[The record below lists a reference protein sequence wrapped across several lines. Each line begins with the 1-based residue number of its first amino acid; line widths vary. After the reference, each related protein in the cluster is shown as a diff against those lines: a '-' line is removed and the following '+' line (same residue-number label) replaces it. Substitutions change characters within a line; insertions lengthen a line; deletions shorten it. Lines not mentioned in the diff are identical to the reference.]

1 MPEATAPES
10 TAPESAASESTVPE
24 PTMSETYRHFTR
36 LFPYPHERIAVGT
49 AATDAMARYDELVKL
64 GRAEGFVPFFLNLN
78 DTVLE
83 SMVIAVSLE
92 HDIIDDVET
101 LTPEQV
107 SAYTRAVLQRY
118 RTARGGA
125 SAEEYGSAAIAQQ
138 LRRVTGDGED
148 AHEDGSDEDGP
159 DEFNL
164 NELVDEFM
172 SSDFLPDEEPEDEDP
187 TLSALLCYELQ
198 DEEQG
203 EMLLLQ
209 IPTDD
214 PADIPAY
221 LPFGGWNDC
230 PNAETQLA
238 FTHYWR
244 EKYGAI
250 PAALDNADCL
260 EFLVERPV
268 TDPLEAKKLAVE
280 QFAFC
285 SDLPFQ
291 VFEDFEQLTEFIH
304 QSRQWYFWWD

>member
-1 MPEATAPES
+1 MSEAPMSES
-10 TAPESAASESTVPE
+10 TASET
-24 PTMSETYRHFTR
+24 TASETYRHFTR
-36 LFPYPHERIAVGT
+36 LFPYPHERIAVGA
-49 AATDAMARYDELVKL
+49 AATDAMARYDELAKL

-138 LRRVTGDGED
+138 LRRVTDDGED
-148 AHEDGSDEDGP
+148 ANADGP
-159 DEFNL
+159 DKFDL
-164 NELVDEFM
+164 NKLVDEFM
-172 SSDFLPDEEPEDEDP
+172 GSDFLPDEEPEDDAP
-187 TLSALLCYELQ
+187 TLSALLCYELA

-260 EFLVERPV
+260 EFLVEHPV
-268 TDPLEAKKLAVE
+268 ADPLETKKVAVE

>member
-1 MPEATAPES
+1 
-10 TAPESAASESTVPE
+10 
-24 PTMSETYRHFTR
+24 MSETYRHFTR
-36 LFPYPHERIAVGT
+36 LFPYPHERIAVGAP
-49 AATDAMARYDELVKL
+49 AADAMTRYDELAQL

-107 SAYTRAVLQRY
+107 STYTRAVLQRY

-138 LRRVTGDGED
+138 LRKVTGDGED
-148 AHEDGSDEDGP
+148 AHEDGL

-164 NELVDEFM
+164 NKLMGEFM
-172 SSDFLPDEEPEDEDP
+172 SSDFLPDEEPEADAP
-187 TLSALLCYELQ
+187 ILSALLRYELLA
-198 DEEQG
+198 EEQG

-230 PNAETQLA
+230 PDAETQLA

-250 PAALDNADCL
+250 PAALDGADCL

-268 TDPLEAKKLAVE
+268 TDPVEAKNLAVE

-291 VFEDFEQLTEFIH
+291 VFEDVEQLTEFIH

>member
-1 MPEATAPES
+1 M
-10 TAPESAASESTVPE
+10 SESMASE

-36 LFPYPHERIAVGT
+36 LFPYPHERIPVG
-49 AATDAMARYDELVKL
+49 APATGAMARYDELAKL
-64 GRAEGFVPFFLNLN
+64 GRTEGFVPFFLNLN

-118 RTARGGA
+118 RTARGGT

-138 LRRVTGDGED
+138 LRKVAGDDEDTNGED
-148 AHEDGSDEDGP
+148 ATADDSE
-159 DEFNL
+159 EFDL
-164 NELVDEFM
+164 NRLVDEFM
-172 SSDFLPDEEPEDEDP
+172 SSDFLPDEEPEDDAP
-187 TLSALLCYELQ
+187 ILSALLCYELL

-260 EFLVERPV
+260 EFLVEHPV
-268 TDPLEAKKLAVE
+268 ADPLEAKKLAVE

>member
-1 MPEATAPES
+1 
-10 TAPESAASESTVPE
+10 
-24 PTMSETYRHFTR
+24 MSETYRHFTR

-49 AATDAMARYDELVKL
+49 PAADAMARYDELAER

-107 SAYTRAVLQRY
+107 SAYTRAVLGRY
-118 RTARGGA
+118 RTARGAA
-125 SAEEYGSAAIAQQ
+125 SAEEHGSAAIAQQ
-138 LRRVTGDGED
+138 LRRVMDDGEE
-148 AHEDGSDEDGP
+148 ANEDDP
-159 DEFNL
+159 DDFNL
-164 NELVDEFM
+164 DKLMGEFM
-172 SSDFLPDEEPEDEDP
+172 SSDFLPDEEPETDAP
-187 TLSALLCYELQ
+187 CLCALLRYELV
-198 DEEQG
+198 DEEEKG

-214 PADIPAY
+214 PANIPAY

-230 PNAETQLA
+230 PDAETQLA

-250 PAALDNADCL
+250 PAALDGADCL

-268 TDPLEAKKLAVE
+268 TDPVEAKNLAVE

-291 VFEDFEQLTEFIH
+291 VFEDVEQLAEFIH

>member
-1 MPEATAPES
+1 MPEAAASES
-10 TAPESAASESTVPE
+10 TVPESAASESTAPE

-36 LFPYPHERIAVGT
+36 LFPYPHERIPMGT
-49 AATDAMARYDELVKL
+49 AATDAMARYDELAKL

-138 LRRVTGDGED
+138 LCRVTDDGED
-148 AHEDGSDEDGP
+148 ANEVDP

-172 SSDFLPDEEPEDEDP
+172 SSDFLPDEEPEDEAP
-187 TLSALLCYELQ
+187 TLSALLCYELL

-250 PAALDNADCL
+250 SAALDNADCL
-260 EFLVERPV
+260 EFLVEHPV
-268 TDPLEAKKLAVE
+268 ADPLETKKVAVE

>member
-1 MPEATAPES
+1 MPEATASESTAPES
-10 TAPESAASESTVPE
+10 TAPE
-24 PTMSETYRHFTR
+24 PTMSETYRRFTR
-36 LFPYPHERIAVGT
+36 LFPYPHEHVAVGS
-49 AATDAMARYDELVKL
+49 AATDAMARYDELAKL
-64 GRAEGFVPFFLNLN
+64 GRTEGFIPFFLNLN

-125 SAEEYGSAAIAQQ
+125 SAEEYGSTAIAQQ
-138 LRRVTGDGED
+138 LRRVTDDGED
-148 AHEDGSDEDGP
+148 ANADGP

-172 SSDFLPDEEPEDEDP
+172 SSDFLPDEEPEDDAP
-187 TLSALLCYELQ
+187 ILSALLCYELL

-260 EFLVERPV
+260 EFLVERPI
-268 TDPLEAKKLAVE
+268 TDSLEAKKVAVE

>member
-1 MPEATAPES
+1 MPES
-10 TAPESAASESTVPE
+10 
-24 PTMSETYRHFTR
+24 TMSETYQHFTR
-36 LFPYPHERIAVGT
+36 LFPYPHERIPMGT
-49 AATDAMARYDELVKL
+49 AATDAMARYDELAKL

-92 HDIIDDVET
+92 HDIIDEVET

-125 SAEEYGSAAIAQQ
+125 SAEEYGSTAIARQ
-138 LRRVTGDGED
+138 LRRVMDDGED
-148 AHEDGSDEDGP
+148 TNEDNP
-159 DEFNL
+159 DDFNL
-164 NELVDEFM
+164 NKLMGEFM
-172 SSDFLPDEEPEDEDP
+172 SSDFLPDEEPEADAP
-187 TLSALLCYELQ
+187 CLCALLRYELM
-198 DEEQG
+198 DEEEQG

-230 PNAETQLA
+230 PDAETQLA
-238 FTHYWR
+238 FTHYWH

-250 PAALDNADCL
+250 PSALDGADCL

-268 TDPLEAKKLAVE
+268 TDPVEAKNLAVE

-291 VFEDFEQLTEFIH
+291 VFEDVEQLAEFIH

>member
-1 MPEATAPES
+1 MPEATRS
-10 TAPESAASESTVPE
+10 ESAAPESTVPE

-36 LFPYPHERIAVGT
+36 LFPYPHERIPMGT
-49 AATDAMARYDELVKL
+49 AATDAMACYDELAKL

-138 LRRVTGDGED
+138 LHRVTDDGED
-148 AHEDGSDEDGP
+148 ANEDVSDEFD
-159 DEFNL
+159 L
-164 NELVDEFM
+164 NALVDEFM
-172 SSDFLPDEEPEDEDP
+172 GSDFLPDEEPEDDSP
-187 TLSALLCYELQ
+187 TLSALLRYELL
-198 DEEQG
+198 DEEEKG

-250 PAALDNADCL
+250 PAALDGADCL
-260 EFLVERPV
+260 EFLVEHPV
-268 TDPLEAKKLAVE
+268 ADPLEAKKVAVE

-304 QSRQWYFWWD
+304 QSRQWYFRWD

>member
-1 MPEATAPES
+1 MPESPK
-10 TAPESAASESTVPE
+10 SES
-24 PTMSETYRHFTR
+24 TMSETYRHFTR
-36 LFPYPHERIAVGT
+36 LVPYPHERIAVGAP
-49 AATDAMARYDELVKL
+49 AADAMTRYDELAKL

-107 SAYTRAVLQRY
+107 SAYTRAILQRY
-118 RTARGGA
+118 RTARGAA

-138 LRRVTGDGED
+138 LRRVMDDGED
-148 AHEDGSDEDGP
+148 TSEDDP
-159 DEFNL
+159 DDFNL
-164 NELVDEFM
+164 NKLIDEFM
-172 SSDFLPDEEPEDEDP
+172 SSDFLPDEEPEDDAP
-187 TLSALLCYELQ
+187 TLSALFCYELA
-198 DEEQG
+198 DEEDQG

-250 PAALDNADCL
+250 PAALDGVDCL

-268 TDPLEAKKLAVE
+268 TDPVEAKNLAVE

-291 VFEDFEQLTEFIH
+291 VFEDIEQLTEFIH

>member
-1 MPEATAPES
+1 MPEATASESAAPES
-10 TAPESAASESTVPE
+10 TASE

-36 LFPYPHERIAVGT
+36 LFPYPHERIPMGT
-49 AATDAMARYDELVKL
+49 AATDAMARYDELAKL
-64 GRAEGFVPFFLNLN
+64 GRTEGFVPFFLNLN

-138 LRRVTGDGED
+138 LRRVAGDSED
-148 AHEDGSDEDGP
+148 IHEDNSDEFD
-159 DEFNL
+159 L

-172 SSDFLPDEEPEDEDP
+172 SSDFLPDEEPEDEAP

-230 PNAETQLA
+230 PDAETQLA

-250 PAALDNADCL
+250 PAALDGADCL
-260 EFLVERPV
+260 EFLVECPV
-268 TDPLEAKKLAVE
+268 TDPVEAKNLAVE

>member
-1 MPEATAPES
+1 MPESPK
-10 TAPESAASESTVPE
+10 SES
-24 PTMSETYRHFTR
+24 TMSETYRHFTR
-36 LFPYPHERIAVGT
+36 LFPYPHERIAVGAS
-49 AATDAMARYDELVKL
+49 AADAMTRYDELAKL

-118 RTARGGA
+118 RTARGAA
-125 SAEEYGSAAIAQQ
+125 SVEEYGTAAIARQ
-138 LRRVTGDGED
+138 LRHVAGDGED
-148 AHEDGSDEDGP
+148 TSEEGP
-159 DEFNL
+159 DEFDL

-172 SSDFLPDEEPEDEDP
+172 SSDFLPDEEPEDDAP
-187 TLSALLCYELQ
+187 ILSALLRYELL

-250 PAALDNADCL
+250 PAALDGADCL
-260 EFLVERPV
+260 EFLVEHPV
-268 TDPLEAKKLAVE
+268 TDPIEAKNLAVE

>member
-1 MPEATAPES
+1 M
-10 TAPESAASESTVPE
+10 PESAKSES
-24 PTMSETYRHFTR
+24 TMSETYRHFTR
-36 LFPYPHERIAVGT
+36 LFPYPHERIAVGAP
-49 AATDAMARYDELVKL
+49 AADAMTRYDELAQL

-107 SAYTRAVLQRY
+107 STYTRAVLQRY

-138 LRRVTGDGED
+138 LRKVTGDGED
-148 AHEDGSDEDGP
+148 AHEDGL

-164 NELVDEFM
+164 NKLMGEFM
-172 SSDFLPDEEPEDEDP
+172 SSDFLPDEEPEADAP
-187 TLSALLCYELQ
+187 ILSALLRYELLA
-198 DEEQG
+198 EEQG

-230 PNAETQLA
+230 PDAETQLA

-250 PAALDNADCL
+250 PAALDGADCL

-268 TDPLEAKKLAVE
+268 TDPVEAKNLAVE

-291 VFEDFEQLTEFIH
+291 VFEDVEQLTEFIH

>member
-1 MPEATAPES
+1 
-10 TAPESAASESTVPE
+10 
-24 PTMSETYRHFTR
+24 
-36 LFPYPHERIAVGT
+36 
-49 AATDAMARYDELVKL
+49 MARYDELAQL
-64 GRAEGFVPFFLNLN
+64 GRAQGFVPFFLNLN

-138 LRRVTGDGED
+138 LRQVMDDGED
-148 AHEDGSDEDGP
+148 TSEDDP
-159 DEFNL
+159 DDFNL
-164 NELVDEFM
+164 NELIDEFM
-172 SSDFLPDEEPEDEDP
+172 SSDFLPDKEPKDDAP
-187 TLSALLCYELQ
+187 TLSALLCYELA
-198 DEEQG
+198 DEEDQG

-230 PNAETQLA
+230 PDAETQLA

-250 PAALDNADCL
+250 PAALDGADCL

-268 TDPLEAKKLAVE
+268 TDPVEAKNLAVE

-291 VFEDFEQLTEFIH
+291 VFEDIEQLTEFIH

>member
-1 MPEATAPES
+1 M
-10 TAPESAASESTVPE
+10 PESAASEPTMTE

-36 LFPYPHERIAVGT
+36 LFPYPHERIPTGT
-49 AATDAMARYDELVKL
+49 AATDAMARYDELAKL
-64 GRAEGFVPFFLNLN
+64 GRTEGFVPFFLNLN

-138 LRRVTGDGED
+138 LHRVTDDGED
-148 AHEDGSDEDGP
+148 THEDGP
-159 DEFNL
+159 DEFDL
-164 NELVDEFM
+164 NALVDEFM
-172 SSDFLPDEEPEDEDP
+172 SSDFLPDEEPEDDAP
-187 TLSALLCYELQ
+187 ILSALLRYELL

-268 TDPLEAKKLAVE
+268 ADPLEAKKVAVE

>member
-1 MPEATAPES
+1 MPEATASKS
-10 TAPESAASESTVPE
+10 TASEPTMPE
-24 PTMSETYRHFTR
+24 PAMSETYRHFTR
-36 LFPYPHERIAVGT
+36 LFPYPHERIPMGT
-49 AATDAMARYDELVKL
+49 AATDAMARYDELAKL

-138 LRRVTGDGED
+138 LRRVTGDGEN
-148 AHEDGSDEDGP
+148 AHEDGP

-164 NELVDEFM
+164 NKLVDEFM
-172 SSDFLPDEEPEDEDP
+172 SSDFLPDEDPEDDAP
-187 TLSALLCYELQ
+187 ILSALLRYELL

-260 EFLVERPV
+260 EFLVERPIA
-268 TDPLEAKKLAVE
+268 DPLEAKKVAVE

>member
-1 MPEATAPES
+1 MSES
-10 TAPESAASESTVPE
+10 TAFESAASESVVSEPAMSE
-24 PTMSETYRHFTR
+24 PTLSATYRHFTR
-36 LFPYPHERIAVGT
+36 LFPYPHERIPMGT
-49 AATDAMARYDELVKL
+49 PATDAMARYDELAEL
-64 GRAEGFVPFFLNLN
+64 GREEGFVPFFLNLN

-125 SAEEYGSAAIAQQ
+125 SAEEYGSSAIAQQ
-138 LRRVTGDGED
+138 LRKVADDGEEPN
-148 AHEDGSDEDGP
+148 EDSSDEFD
-159 DEFNL
+159 L

-172 SSDFLPDEEPEDEDP
+172 SSDYLPDEEPEDEAP
-187 TLSALLCYELQ
+187 ILAALLRYELQ

-209 IPTDD
+209 IPTGD
-214 PADIPAY
+214 PANIPAY

-260 EFLVERPV
+260 EFLVEHPV
-268 TDPLEAKKLAVE
+268 ADPLEAKKLAVE

>member
-1 MPEATAPES
+1 MSES
-10 TAPESAASESTVPE
+10 TAFESAASESAASEPAMSE
-24 PTMSETYRHFTR
+24 PTLSETYRHFTR

-49 AATDAMARYDELVKL
+49 AATDAMARYDELAQL
-64 GRAEGFVPFFLNLN
+64 GRTEGFVPFFLNLN

-83 SMVIAVSLE
+83 SMVIAVSIE

-107 SAYTRAVLQRY
+107 SAYTRDVLQRY

-138 LRRVTGDGED
+138 LRKVTGDGEEST
-148 AHEDGSDEDGP
+148 EDNS

-172 SSDFLPDEEPEDEDP
+172 SSDFLPDEEPEDEAP
-187 TLSALLCYELQ
+187 ILSALLCHELQ

-230 PNAETQLA
+230 PNAETQLV

-260 EFLVERPV
+260 EFLVEHPV

-304 QSRQWYFWWD
+304 QSRQWYLWWD

>member
-1 MPEATAPES
+1 MPEATASES
-10 TAPESAASESTVPE
+10 TAPEPAMPE
-24 PTMSETYRHFTR
+24 PAMSETYRHFTR
-36 LFPYPHERIAVGT
+36 LFPYPHERIAMGT

-148 AHEDGSDEDGP
+148 THEDGP

-164 NELVDEFM
+164 SELVDEFM
-172 SSDFLPDEEPEDEDP
+172 SSDYLPDEEPEDEAP
-187 TLSALLCYELQ
+187 ILSALLCYELQ

-250 PAALDNADCL
+250 PAALDGADCL

-268 TDPLEAKKLAVE
+268 ADPSEAKKLAVE

>member
-1 MPEATAPES
+1 MSEAPMPEATA
-10 TAPESAASESTVPE
+10 PE

-36 LFPYPHERIAVGT
+36 LFPYPHERVAVGS
-49 AATDAMARYDELVKL
+49 AATDAMARYDELAKL

-101 LTPEQV
+101 LRPEQV

-118 RTARGGA
+118 RTARGAA

-138 LRRVTGDGED
+138 LRKVTDDGED
-148 AHEDGSDEDGP
+148 THEDGSDEFD
-159 DEFNL
+159 L
-164 NELVDEFM
+164 NALVDEFM
-172 SSDFLPDEEPEDEDP
+172 SSNFLPDEEPEDEAP

-260 EFLVERPV
+260 EFLVERPIA
-268 TDPLEAKKLAVE
+268 DPLEAKKVAVE

>member
-1 MPEATAPES
+1 MPEATASKS
-10 TAPESAASESTVPE
+10 TASEPTMPE
-24 PTMSETYRHFTR
+24 PAMSETYRHFTR
-36 LFPYPHERIAVGT
+36 LFPYPHERIPMGT
-49 AATDAMARYDELVKL
+49 AATDAMARYDELAKL

-118 RTARGGA
+118 RTARGAA

-138 LRRVTGDGED
+138 LRKVTDDGED
-148 AHEDGSDEDGP
+148 THEDGSDEFD
-159 DEFNL
+159 L
-164 NELVDEFM
+164 NALVDEFM
-172 SSDFLPDEEPEDEDP
+172 SSNFLPDEEPEDEAP

-260 EFLVERPV
+260 EFLVERPIA
-268 TDPLEAKKLAVE
+268 DPLEAKKVAVE

>member
-1 MPEATAPES
+1 MPES
-10 TAPESAASESTVPE
+10 
-24 PTMSETYRHFTR
+24 TMSETYRHFTR

>member
-1 MPEATAPES
+1 MPEATASES
-10 TAPESAASESTVPE
+10 TAPEP
-24 PTMSETYRHFTR
+24 PMSETYRHFTR
-36 LFPYPHERIAVGT
+36 LFPYPHERVAVGS
-49 AATDAMARYDELVKL
+49 AATDAMARYDELAKL

-118 RTARGGA
+118 RTTRGGA

-138 LRRVTGDGED
+138 LRRVTDDGED
-148 AHEDGSDEDGP
+148 AHEDAP
-159 DEFNL
+159 DEFDL

-172 SSDFLPDEEPEDEDP
+172 SSDFLPDEEPEDDAP
-187 TLSALLCYELQ
+187 TLSALLCYELL

-230 PNAETQLA
+230 PDAETQLA

-260 EFLVERPV
+260 EFLVEHPIA
-268 TDPLEAKKLAVE
+268 DPLEAKKVAVE

-304 QSRQWYFWWD
+304 QSRQWYFRWD

>member
-1 MPEATAPES
+1 MSES
-10 TAPESAASESTVPE
+10 TAFESAASESAASE

-49 AATDAMARYDELVKL
+49 AATDAMARYDELAKL
-64 GRAEGFVPFFLNLN
+64 GRTEGFVPFFLNLN

-107 SAYTRAVLQRY
+107 SVYTRAVLQRY
-118 RTARGGA
+118 YTARGGA
-125 SAEEYGSAAIAQQ
+125 SAEEYGAATIAQQ
-138 LRRVTGDGED
+138 LRKVADDGEEPT
-148 AHEDGSDEDGP
+148 EDNS

-172 SSDFLPDEEPEDEDP
+172 SSDFLPDEEPEDEAP
-187 TLSALLCYELQ
+187 ILSALLCYELQ

-230 PNAETQLA
+230 PNAETQMA

-304 QSRQWYFWWD
+304 QSRQWYFRWD

>member
-1 MPEATAPES
+1 MPES
-10 TAPESAASESTVPE
+10 TKSES
-24 PTMSETYRHFTR
+24 TMSETDRHFTR
-36 LFPYPHERIAVGT
+36 LVPEPHERIPAGT
-49 AATDAMARYDELVKL
+49 PAADAMARYDELAEL

-107 SAYTRAVLQRY
+107 SAYTRAVLGRY
-118 RTARGGA
+118 RTARGAA

-138 LRRVTGDGED
+138 LRRVMDDGE
-148 AHEDGSDEDGP
+148 ETSEDGP
-159 DEFNL
+159 DDFNL
-164 NELVDEFM
+164 NKLMGEFM
-172 SSDFLPDEEPEDEDP
+172 SSDFLPDEEPEADAP
-187 TLSALLCYELQ
+187 CLCALLRYELV
-198 DEEQG
+198 DEEDKG

-230 PNAETQLA
+230 PDAETQLA

-250 PAALDNADCL
+250 PAALDGADCL

-268 TDPLEAKKLAVE
+268 TDPVEAKDLAVE

-291 VFEDFEQLTEFIH
+291 VFEDVEQLTEFIH

>member
-1 MPEATAPES
+1 MSES
-10 TAPESAASESTVPE
+10 TAFESAASESAVSEPAMSE
-24 PTMSETYRHFTR
+24 PTLSETYRHFTR

-49 AATDAMARYDELVKL
+49 AATDAMARYDELAKL
-64 GRAEGFVPFFLNLN
+64 GRADGFVPFFLNLN

-118 RTARGGA
+118 RTAQGGA
-125 SAEEYGSAAIAQQ
+125 SAEEYGAATIAQQ
-138 LRRVTGDGED
+138 LRKVTGDGEEST
-148 AHEDGSDEDGP
+148 EDNS

-172 SSDFLPDEEPEDEDP
+172 SSDYLPDEEPEDEAP
-187 TLSALLCYELQ
+187 ILSALLCYELQ

-268 TDPLEAKKLAVE
+268 ADPLEAKNLAVE

>member
-10 TAPESAASESTVPE
+10 AASEAMASEPTMPE

-36 LFPYPHERIAVGT
+36 LFPYPHEHIPMGT
-49 AATDAMARYDELVKL
+49 AATDAMARYDELAKL

-148 AHEDGSDEDGP
+148 ANEDVSDEFD
-159 DEFNL
+159 L
-164 NELVDEFM
+164 NALVDEFM
-172 SSDFLPDEEPEDEDP
+172 GSDFLPDEEPEDDSP
-187 TLSALLCYELQ
+187 TLSALLRYELL
-198 DEEQG
+198 DEEEKG

-250 PAALDNADCL
+250 PAALDGADCL
-260 EFLVERPV
+260 EFLVEHPV
-268 TDPLEAKKLAVE
+268 ADPLEGKKVAVE

-304 QSRQWYFWWD
+304 QSRQWYFRWD

>member
-1 MPEATAPES
+1 MSKSVAPES
-10 TAPESAASESTVPE
+10 MASE
-24 PTMSETYRHFTR
+24 PTMSEPYRHFTR
-36 LFPYPHERIAVGT
+36 LFPYPHERIPMGT
-49 AATDAMARYDELVKL
+49 AATDAMARYDELAEL
-64 GRAEGFVPFFLNLN
+64 GRTDGFVPFFLNLN

-118 RTARGGA
+118 RTARGDA

-138 LRRVTGDGED
+138 LRRVAGDGEEPN
-148 AHEDGSDEDGP
+148 EDDPNELDLS
-159 DEFNL
+159 
-164 NELVDEFM
+164 ELVDEFM
-172 SSDFLPDEEPEDEDP
+172 SSDYLPDEEPEDDAP
-187 TLSALLCYELQ
+187 CLSALLCYELQ

-268 TDPLEAKKLAVE
+268 AAPVEAKKVAVE

>member
-1 MPEATAPES
+1 M
-10 TAPESAASESTVPE
+10 PESAASESTAPE
-24 PTMSETYRHFTR
+24 STASEPAMSESTMSETYRHFTR

-49 AATDAMARYDELVKL
+49 AATDAMARYDELAQL
-64 GRAEGFVPFFLNLN
+64 GRTEGFVPFFLNLN

-125 SAEEYGSAAIAQQ
+125 SAEEYGAAAIAQQ
-138 LRRVTGDGED
+138 LRKVTGDGEEPN
-148 AHEDGSDEDGP
+148 EDNS

-172 SSDFLPDEEPEDEDP
+172 SSDFLPDEEPEDDAP
-187 TLSALLCYELQ
+187 ILSALLCYELM

-209 IPTDD
+209 IPTGD

-230 PNAETQLA
+230 PDAETQLA

-250 PAALDNADCL
+250 PAALDGADCL

-268 TDPLEAKKLAVE
+268 TDPVEAKNLAVE

>member
-1 MPEATAPES
+1 MPES
-10 TAPESAASESTVPE
+10 TKSEST
-24 PTMSETYRHFTR
+24 MSKTYRHFTR
-36 LFPYPHERIAVGT
+36 LFPYPHERIPAGT
-49 AATDAMARYDELVKL
+49 PAADAMARYDELAEL
-64 GRAEGFVPFFLNLN
+64 GRTEGFVPFFLNLN

-107 SAYTRAVLQRY
+107 SAYTRAVLGRY
-118 RTARGGA
+118 HTARGGA
-125 SAEEYGSAAIAQQ
+125 SAEEYGSAAIARQ
-138 LRRVTGDGED
+138 LRRVMDDGEE
-148 AHEDGSDEDGP
+148 ANEDDTD
-159 DEFNL
+159 DFNL
-164 NELVDEFM
+164 NKLMGEFM
-172 SSDFLPDEEPEDEDP
+172 SSDFLPNEEPETDAP
-187 TLSALLCYELQ
+187 CLCALLRYELV
-198 DEEQG
+198 DEEDQG

-214 PADIPAY
+214 PADIPVY

-230 PNAETQLA
+230 PDAETQLA
-238 FTHYWR
+238 FTHYWH

-250 PAALDNADCL
+250 PAALDGADCL

-268 TDPLEAKKLAVE
+268 TDPVEAKNLAVE

-291 VFEDFEQLTEFIH
+291 VFEDVEQLAEFIH

>member
-10 TAPESAASESTVPE
+10 AASEAMASEPAMPE

-36 LFPYPHERIAVGT
+36 LFPYPHEHIPMGT
-49 AATDAMARYDELVKL
+49 AATDAMARYDELAKL

-138 LRRVTGDGED
+138 LHRVTDDGED
-148 AHEDGSDEDGP
+148 ANADGP
-159 DEFNL
+159 DEFDL
-164 NELVDEFM
+164 NALVDEFM
-172 SSDFLPDEEPEDEDP
+172 SSDFLPDEEPEDDAP
-187 TLSALLCYELQ
+187 ILSALLRYELL

-221 LPFGGWNDC
+221 LPFSGWNDC

-250 PAALDNADCL
+250 PAALDGADCL

-268 TDPLEAKKLAVE
+268 ADPLEAKKVAVE

>member
-1 MPEATAPES
+1 MPES
-10 TAPESAASESTVPE
+10 IKSES
-24 PTMSETYRHFTR
+24 TMSETYRHFTR
-36 LFPYPHERIAVGT
+36 LFLYPHERIAVGAP
-49 AATDAMARYDELVKL
+49 AADAMTRYDELAKL

-118 RTARGGA
+118 RTARGAA
-125 SAEEYGSAAIAQQ
+125 SAEEYGSVTIAQQ
-138 LRRVTGDGED
+138 LRRVVGDGED
-148 AHEDGSDEDGP
+148 TSEDDP
-159 DEFNL
+159 DDFNL

-172 SSDFLPDEEPEDEDP
+172 SSDFLPDEESEADAP
-187 TLSALLCYELQ
+187 TLSALLRYELA
-198 DEEQG
+198 DEEDQG

-250 PAALDNADCL
+250 PAALDGADCL

-268 TDPLEAKKLAVE
+268 TDPIEAKNLAVE

-291 VFEDFEQLTEFIH
+291 VFEDVEQLTEFIH

>member
-1 MPEATAPES
+1 MPEATASET
-10 TAPESAASESTVPE
+10 TA
-24 PTMSETYRHFTR
+24 SETYRHFTR
-36 LFPYPHERIAVGT
+36 LFPYPHERIPMGT
-49 AATDAMARYDELVKL
+49 AATDAMARYDELAKL

-118 RTARGGA
+118 RTTRGGA

-138 LRRVTGDGED
+138 LRRVTDDGED
-148 AHEDGSDEDGP
+148 AHEDAP
-159 DEFNL
+159 DEFDL

-187 TLSALLCYELQ
+187 ILSALLCYELL

-268 TDPLEAKKLAVE
+268 ADPLEAKKLAVE

>member
-1 MPEATAPES
+1 MPEATASET
-10 TAPESAASESTVPE
+10 TA
-24 PTMSETYRHFTR
+24 SETYRHFTR
-36 LFPYPHERIAVGT
+36 LFPYPHERIPMGT
-49 AATDAMARYDELVKL
+49 AATDAMARYDELAKL

-118 RTARGGA
+118 RTTRGGA

-138 LRRVTGDGED
+138 LRRVTDDGED
-148 AHEDGSDEDGP
+148 AHEDAP
-159 DEFNL
+159 DEFDL

-250 PAALDNADCL
+250 PAALDGADCL

-268 TDPLEAKKLAVE
+268 TDPIEAKNLAVE

>member
-1 MPEATAPES
+1 MSES
-10 TAPESAASESTVPE
+10 TAFESAASESAASE

-49 AATDAMARYDELVKL
+49 AATDAMARYDELAKL

-118 RTARGGA
+118 RTARGDA
-125 SAEEYGSAAIAQQ
+125 SAEEYGAAPIAQQ
-138 LRRVTGDGED
+138 LRKVADDGEEPT
-148 AHEDGSDEDGP
+148 EDNS

-172 SSDFLPDEEPEDEDP
+172 SSDFLPDEEPEDEAP

-230 PNAETQLA
+230 PNAETQMA

-304 QSRQWYFWWD
+304 QSRQWYFRWD

>member
-1 MPEATAPES
+1 MPEATAS
-10 TAPESAASESTVPE
+10 ESAAPESTVPE

-36 LFPYPHERIAVGT
+36 LFPYPHERIPMGT
-49 AATDAMARYDELVKL
+49 AATDAMARYDELAKL

-125 SAEEYGSAAIAQQ
+125 SAEEYGSAAIVQQ
-138 LRRVTGDGED
+138 LHRVTDDGED
-148 AHEDGSDEDGP
+148 ANADGP
-159 DEFNL
+159 DEFDL
-164 NELVDEFM
+164 NALVDEFM
-172 SSDFLPDEEPEDEDP
+172 SSDFLPDEEPEDDAP
-187 TLSALLCYELQ
+187 ILSALLRYELL

-250 PAALDNADCL
+250 PAALDGADCL

-268 TDPLEAKKLAVE
+268 ADPLEAKKVAVE